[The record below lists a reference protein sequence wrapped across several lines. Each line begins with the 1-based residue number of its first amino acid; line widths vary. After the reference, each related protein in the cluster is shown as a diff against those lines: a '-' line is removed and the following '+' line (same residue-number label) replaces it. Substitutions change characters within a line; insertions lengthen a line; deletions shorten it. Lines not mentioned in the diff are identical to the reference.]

1 MNTITRIETGPRLS
15 KAVIHNGI
23 AYISGLTAA
32 NRDGDATVQ
41 TEDILAQLDTW
52 LKKAG
57 TDRSRLLCAQIWVAD
72 MARDFNLM
80 NVAWEAWMPE
90 GTAPARATTE
100 AMLASPAIRV
110 EIMVTAAVA

>member
-1 MNTITRIETGPRLS
+1 VSKITRIETGPRLS

-23 AYISGLTAA
+23 AYLSGLTAV
-32 NRDGDATVQ
+32 NRDGDAKAQ

-52 LKKAG
+52 LKNAG
-57 TDRSRLLCAQIWVAD
+57 TDRSRLLSAQIWVAD

-80 NVAWEAWMPE
+80 NAAWEAWILE
-90 GTAPARATTE
+90 DTAPARATTE

-110 EIMVTAAVA
+110 EIMVTAALA